1 MGAFFFDTIAGI
13 IMVIVGLARSG
24 IAIDLPLVLGWSFF
38 ASAGAA
44 VGYALWIIPM
54 TLVFRIVRADAIA
67 GLADTFWDFNNVPMV
82 VYNRI
87 GQAIG
92 VFVIPIFV
100 ITNFPAL
107 FALGRLPPVWFAWG
121 IAAPVIFGW
130 IASRL
135 WKSAIKQYASG
146 GN

>member
-1 MGAFFFDTIAGI
+1 
-13 IMVIVGLARSG
+13 
-24 IAIDLPLVLGWSFF
+24 
-38 ASAGAA
+38 
-44 VGYALWIIPM
+44 
-54 TLVFRIVRADAIA
+54 
-67 GLADTFWDFNNVPMV
+67 VPMV

-130 IASRL
+130 IASHI
-135 WKSAIKQYASG
+135 WNSAIKQYASG

>member
-1 MGAFFFDTIAGI
+1 MSGI
-13 IMVIVGLARSG
+13 IALILRLLLALALYG
-24 IAIDLPLVLGWSFF
+24 FLGWALF
-38 ASAGAA
+38 AAAGSA
-44 VGYALWIIPM
+44 VGYALWLIPL

-87 GQAIG
+87 GQAFG
-92 VFVIPIFV
+92 TFVIPIFL

-107 FALGRLPPVWFAWG
+107 FALGRMTPVLFVWG
-121 IAAPVIFGW
+121 LVAPVLFGFL
-130 IASRL
+130 ASRL
-135 WKSAIKQYASG
+135 GKGGLKAYASG